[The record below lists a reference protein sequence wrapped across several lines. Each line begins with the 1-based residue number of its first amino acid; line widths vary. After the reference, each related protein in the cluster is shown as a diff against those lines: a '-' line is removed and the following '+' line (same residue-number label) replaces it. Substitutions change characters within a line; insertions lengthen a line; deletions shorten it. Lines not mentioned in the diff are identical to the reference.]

1 MKRQARTV
9 ISTKIEANKDK
20 IYRAS
25 DIHDIAGLIFTNKN
39 ATDLRVAFILIFLSI
54 KYSQDNKLTSSEL
67 ENIRQKKAPE
77 VSRKSMWKARAT
89 MARIGIIT
97 RKDRIYWQFSTKFGK
112 SLKNLAEKTARL
124 IVPNGSKEQAQKEW
138 FLLDHAKAYLK

>member
-1 MKRQARTV
+1 MKRQTRTV

-39 ATDLRVAFILIFLSI
+39 ATDLRAAFILIFLAI
-54 KYSQDNKLTSSEL
+54 KYSQERKLTTSEL
-67 ENIRQKKAPE
+67 EDIRQKKAPE
-77 VSRKSMWKARAT
+77 VSPKSMWKTRAT

-97 RKDRIYWQFSTKFGK
+97 RKDGIYWQFSTKFGK
-112 SLKNLAEKTARL
+112 SLKNFAEKTARL
-124 IVPNGSKEQAQKEW
+124 IVPNGSKEQEHKEW
-138 FLLDHAKAYLK
+138 FLLECTKGMR

>member
-1 MKRQARTV
+1 MKRHNRTA

-39 ATDLRVAFILIFLSI
+39 AKDLRTAFILIFLAI
-54 KYSQDNKLTSSEL
+54 KYSQDRKLTSPEL
-67 ENIRQKKAPE
+67 EDIRQKKAPE
-77 VSRKSMWKARAT
+77 VSQKSMWKARAT

-97 RKDRIYWQFSTKFGK
+97 RRDGIYWQFSTKFGK
-112 SLKNLAEKTARL
+112 SLNNLAKKTGQL
-124 IVPNGSKEQAQKEW
+124 MVPNGSREQAQTEW
-138 FLLDHAKAYLK
+138 FLLECTKGMQ

>member
-20 IYRAS
+20 IYRAN
-25 DIHDIAGLIFTNKN
+25 DIHDIASLIFTNKN
-39 ATDLRVAFILIFLSI
+39 ATDLRTAFILIFLPI
-54 KYSQDNKLTSSEL
+54 KYSQTCKLTTSEL
-67 ENIRQKKAPE
+67 ENIRQKKTPE

-97 RKDRIYWQFSTKFGK
+97 RKDGIYWQFSTKFGK

-138 FLLDHAKAYLK
+138 FLLECTKGMQ

>member
-20 IYRAS
+20 IYRAN
-25 DIHDIAGLIFTNKN
+25 DIHDIASLIFTNKN
-39 ATDLRVAFILIFLSI
+39 ATDLRTAFILIFLAI
-54 KYSQDNKLTSSEL
+54 KYSRDHKITTSEL
-67 ENIRQKKAPE
+67 EDIRQIKAPE

-97 RKDRIYWQFSTKFGK
+97 RKDGIYWQFSTKFGK
-112 SLKNLAEKTARL
+112 SLKNLAEKTAQL

-138 FLLDHAKAYLK
+138 FLLECTKGMR